1 MTTTN
6 LNQDVLDAAV
16 AAAEAARAD
25 VVARANAIRQE
36 AERIVTQQG
45 NERRAFEI
53 AAAVNDRRH
62 QDNLAVVGEEIGQ
75 LRDIVPEV
83 FGAPVAQQPAAP
95 VQPQNPYVAGNGNG
109 GNADGTQAMQPVP
122 PPAPARRGFGET
134 VVPRNGRHWLFAI
147 IGAILGLLLGYFLS
161 PVLWT
166 DALFNDIQTH
176 ASAHDRLIALWEFG
190 FALMGFGLGG
200 VAYWWDVDRHR
211 RQH

>member
-25 VVARANAIRQE
+25 VVARASAIRQE

-83 FGAPVAQQPAAP
+83 FGAPVAQQPANPPVAP
-95 VQPQNPYVAGNGNG
+95 NGNDTQVQPAVQ
-109 GNADGTQAMQPVP
+109 
-122 PPAPARRGFGET
+122 PAPAPAVPRYNGVPQNQDQWIAAALGAFIGFLVGMWTRGF
-134 VVPRNGRHWLFAI
+134 
-147 IGAILGLLLGYFLS
+147 
-161 PVLWT
+161 LWT
-166 DALFNDIQTH
+166 DHMFPSLSDPSSGHNALAIVWVLAFT
-176 ASAHDRLIALWEFG
+176 AL
-190 FALMGFGLGG
+190 GFGLGG
-200 VAYWWDVDRHR
+200 YIRFRYEHRHR
-211 RQH
+211 REH